1 MTPQLAEA
9 LGFAVVLGAVIRPLL
24 VATIL
29 VGLWQAL
36 KRAKLALRLRLRA
49 WVTVAVGLIGWLTLF
64 WILAQ
69 RGFFARLSDSAQ
81 MAQAG
86 LIVVPIIALVIGSL
100 LAVTRSETIAAGI
113 DAAPLWWLIAYQVYR
128 VAGFIFVRLWSYG
141 FLPGYFA
148 LPAGIGDM
156 LTAVFALL
164 VVGAFLRNSPWA
176 KPLAYGVN
184 IFGMIDLLNAITL
197 GVLSPPS
204 ATIPTSPLLLYP
216 LVLVPSF
223 GVPLAFIIHA
233 LSIWQLR
240 RREAV
245 PSGFAVYGLNKSV
258 ETA

>member
-9 LGFAVVLGAVIRPLL
+9 IGPAVVLGAVIRPLL

-29 VGLWQAL
+29 FGLWQAL
-36 KRAKLALRLRLRA
+36 KRSQLALRLRLRA
-49 WVTVAVGLIGWLTLF
+49 WVTVAVGLIGWLTLV
-64 WILAQ
+64 WILAEHA
-69 RGFFARLSDSAQ
+69 FFAALSDYSQ
-81 MAQAG
+81 IAQAG
-86 LIVVPIIALVIGSL
+86 MILVPTIALVIGSL
-100 LAVTRSETIAAGI
+100 LALTRSETVAAAI

-128 VAGFIFVRLWSYG
+128 VAGLIFLRLWSHG

-148 LPAGIGDM
+148 LPAGVGDL
-156 LTAVFALL
+156 LTGVLALL
-164 VVGAFLRNSPWA
+164 VVAAFLQSSPWA

-197 GVLSPPS
+197 GVLGSLS
-204 ATIPTSPLLLYP
+204 ATTDTSALLLYP
-216 LVLVPSF
+216 FVLVPTF

-245 PSGFAVYGLNKSV
+245 PSGFAVYGLNKLH

>member
-36 KRAKLALRLRLRA
+36 KRAKLGLRLRLRA
-49 WVTVAVGLIGWLTLF
+49 WLTVAVGLIGWLTLV
-64 WILAQ
+64 WILAE

-86 LIVVPIIALVIGSL
+86 VIVVPIIALVIGSL

-141 FLPGYFA
+141 FLPGHFA

-156 LTAVFALL
+156 LTAVFAGL

-204 ATIPTSPLLLYP
+204 ATIHTSPLLLYP

-245 PSGFAVYGLNKSV
+245 PSGFAVYGLNKSG